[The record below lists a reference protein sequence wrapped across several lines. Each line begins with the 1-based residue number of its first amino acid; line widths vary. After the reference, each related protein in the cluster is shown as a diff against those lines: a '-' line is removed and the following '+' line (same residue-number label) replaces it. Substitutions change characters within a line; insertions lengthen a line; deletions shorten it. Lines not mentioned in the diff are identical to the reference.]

1 MAAINQSVL
10 EKSGINIKGR
20 VCCPAC
26 HKVAMYVYT
35 DADGELNYKCPSCHR
50 KSVIYLKSLAA
61 ELLEKEAGAI
71 NKSFIPGK
79 SLRAICCGY
88 CKRSFIYMY
97 YGATGHINMRCKCS
111 TKLLV
116 DLDNHSSSPL

>member
-10 EKSGINIKGR
+10 EKKGINIKGR
-20 VCCPAC
+20 VRCPAC
-26 HKVAMYVYT
+26 RKVAMYVYT

-50 KSVIYLKSLAA
+50 KSVIHLNPLAA
-61 ELLEKEAGAI
+61 ELLEKKSGAV

-79 SLRAICCGY
+79 SLRAICCGQ
-88 CKRSFIYMY
+88 CNHNFIHVYD
-97 YGATGHINMRCKCS
+97 GATGHINMRCKCS

-116 DLDNHSSSPL
+116 NLDNHSSSPL